1 MPNSIESTLNDPE
14 TQFQEKQRNV
24 VKEISRKMIL
34 QSRINRLTENFAKL
48 FLLSWC
54 LYAIHHL
61 VVFGHIFHFH

>member
-1 MPNSIESTLNDPE
+1 MEKTLSKDE
-14 TQFQEKQRNV
+14 LQFQETQRNV

-34 QSRINRLTENFAKL
+34 QSRINRFIENFAKL

>member
-1 MPNSIESTLNDPE
+1 MEKTLSKDE
-14 TQFQEKQRNV
+14 LQFQETQRNV

-34 QSRINRLTENFAKL
+34 QSRINRFTENCAKL

-61 VVFGHIFHFH
+61 VMLGHIFHFH